1 MPDAELEALSL
12 DDCLAMLRG
21 HVIGRVAVV
30 DTDFPVIL
38 PVNYRLVETSGK
50 SWIALRTRRGNVID
64 RAAMPVAF
72 EIDRFDISAQEGWSV
87 LVRGTLHH
95 VNPVAGGFGERF
107 DPGPWLDDERDAWL
121 IIEPFSITGRRLR
134 TPQPYWAFHL
144 EGYI

>member
-1 MPDAELEALSL
+1 MPDAELETLSL
-12 DDCLAMLRG
+12 DDCLAMLRSHG
-21 HVIGRVAVV
+21 IGRVAVV
-30 DTDFPVIL
+30 DNDFPVIL

-50 SWIALRTRRGNVID
+50 SWIALRTRPGNVLD

-72 EIDRFDISAQEGWSV
+72 EIDHFDISAQEGWSV
-87 LVRGTLHH
+87 LARGTLHH

-107 DPGPWLDDERDAWL
+107 DPGPWFDDERDAWL

-134 TPQPYWAFHL
+134 SPQAHWAFRV